1 MPANLYSIDSRMIRH
16 PNCRVSS
23 EPYPERGCTAKD
35 SRIDN
40 KHSTHPLNLR
50 QAVQINARTVR
61 RPRVRPKSPGKPRR
75 AQHLERT
82 RPLPHSADGL
92 TTHTYAEARPA
103 RHTISQASQFG
114 YEYTPTHANQSLQ
127 PRGRSHSAAA
137 IVNGTPESGSCSTR
151 LASGVRQSGRGPR
164 SSRRYHRDRN
174 NRNMGRSPGC
184 DQAAMAAAHAS
195 GIDPRATNAGTRWA
209 IRKHALSWSQIV
221 GDWFRRAPDHATSSP
236 PSDHIRL
243 VPAAPSGS

>member
-35 SRIDN
+35 SRLDN

-127 PRGRSHSAAA
+127 PT
-137 IVNGTPESGSCSTR
+137 GT
-151 LASGVRQSGRGPR
+151 LAQR
-164 SSRRYHRDRN
+164 SSHCQRN
-174 NRNMGRSPGC
+174 TRIRVLLHTARIRSAPIWSRSAYF
-184 DQAAMAAAHAS
+184 QAISSRPEQSEH
-195 GIDPRATNAGTRWA
+195 GPEPR
-209 IRKHALSWSQIV
+209 L
-221 GDWFRRAPDHATSSP
+221 
-236 PSDHIRL
+236 
-243 VPAAPSGS
+243 